1 MEATSATWLYA
12 LASVVFVSLLSL
24 IGIVFISISERRL
37 KQIIFVMVSVA
48 VGSLFGDAF
57 IHLLPQ
63 TFKRFDGDVKASLYV
78 LGGIFLFFVLEK
90 FLLWRHQHTVESS
103 SPIHPVGYMNLVA
116 DAVHNLIDGMI
127 IGASYLISL
136 PVGLATTMAVIFHE
150 IPHELGNFFVL
161 LYAGFTRSRAL
172 FFNFISACF
181 AILGTI
187 ISLLI
192 ESKIETFS
200 VVMLPLAAGGFIYI
214 AGSDLVPELNKES
227 DLLKSVVQM
236 IAIALG
242 VGLMFSLTLLESK

>member
-1 MEATSATWLYA
+1 VE
-12 LASVVFVSLLSL
+12 
-24 IGIVFISISERRL
+24 
-37 KQIIFVMVSVA
+37 SVA
-48 VGSLFGDAF
+48 T
-57 IHLLPQ
+57 I
-63 TFKRFDGDVKASLYV
+63 
-78 LGGIFLFFVLEK
+78 
-90 FLLWRHQHTVESS
+90 
-103 SPIHPVGYMNLVA
+103 
-116 DAVHNLIDGMI
+116 
-127 IGASYLISL
+127 
-136 PVGLATTMAVIFHE
+136 ATTMAVIFHE